1 MLPSDDIFESLTTH
15 DAFLAHAGL
24 DSETARRNRRGFDIA
39 DAEEEED
46 SESVDKESE
55 EEEIELPNIFETM
68 DREFLKAL
76 EKEHHDEFPILDVTY
91 NAAGNIMLKNYK
103 KNSLNI
109 LHEIRKGC
117 GLNAGALIYPKDIVS
132 QVFHKKYFRAAERQI
147 DSHLDR
153 SRKLRKDEIIRF
165 VRAVII
171 LKGINVSFDEYVKH
185 FSVMGFYPSLSQ
197 TPEEF
202 LQITK
207 ERFNELL
214 KALNGRT
221 TVEFEVDEI
230 DDRIVFPELTND
242 AFITTMEEQ
251 VPFTFRKFMKDS
263 DYILF
268 DDDKIEKVVKQFNDV
283 GIQTSGFRGCHC
295 RPTMHGGGDPFCAII
310 AVVRF
315 ARKGESCKEVVQTC
329 LKALYNVRS
338 EEEMKSK
345 IKPSF
350 HIFADRGY
358 LTVAMVTYVLGLGA
372 HVSGTSQ
379 KDCCAHRGTDDQE
392 PVNWNGKRI
401 PTTGTKGC
409 YCAEQDWELDNGKT
423 RKTYLNMQKYI
434 QKKYLYWMYEMVD
447 DMIDDRNH
455 NFFRQDKLK
464 YDKTLARMPT
474 CENVDFAQMVD
485 RVTLKV
491 RIQIQQHMEELTEL
505 LNMPLPRLKH
515 VLPKIVVLWNKIK
528 GLIDD
533 FSEFVKKHQGKFPSM
548 EACGMVWLRATDV
561 FLSNTHRLIQMAMM
575 EKHVD
580 SIKTW
585 EAFIN
590 KRNGLGQTYSKTLMN
605 VANILGTM
613 SMSSLHSE
621 DDHVPEK
628 TQVQYERAFTLKLMK
643 KTRRS
648 QWDEEGFCEVRKEGE
663 GTHVTTNCADS
674 KMYQI
679 QKGLINQ
686 SEITT
691 AKDLISCK
699 TLTREE
705 VQAAL
710 EATKKPGAKATQ
722 QLKGRCKVCYA
733 KVECDAT
740 NCDKKCDLDPRIAR
754 NRGHDLSTAMVDYC
768 DSCGVFLHNCERSV
782 LVNIGTEARPI
793 VQIQKIHCWQRFHSN
808 LALPKLPVGCFVPE
822 NIMNEYEALDNG
834 PVLVGTDSIRK
845 RRRKINAKS
854 DD

>member
-1 MLPSDDIFESLTTH
+1 MGI
-15 DAFLAHAGL
+15 G
-24 DSETARRNRRGFDIA
+24 
-39 DAEEEED
+39 
-46 SESVDKESE
+46 KK
-55 EEEIELPNIFETM
+55 
-68 DREFLKAL
+68 RE
-76 EKEHHDEFPILDVTY
+76 P
-91 NAAGNIMLKNYK
+91 
-103 KNSLNI
+103 
-109 LHEIRKGC
+109 EIRKRVSRTAASATNETLTRVWNKETALLSRPKECKGLEETKYLFEDLLRFRSFLRCCDYDVTKPVYFMVCEEYKTKTSPTTIAECVAFAETLGDKFRILSIVHPLAKKVVGQYMDQLFHQACVTGC
-117 GLNAGALIYPKDIVS
+117 PLVL
-132 QVFHKKYFRAAERQI
+132 
-147 DSHLDR
+147 
-153 SRKLRKDEIIRF
+153 
-165 VRAVII
+165 
-171 LKGINVSFDEYVKH
+171 
-185 FSVMGFYPSLSQ
+185 FSVATKNGPSHTVLFYFK
-197 TPEEF
+197 ENH
-202 LQITK
+202 LQ
-207 ERFNELL
+207 
-214 KALNGRT
+214 
-221 TVEFEVDEI
+221 
-230 DDRIVFPELTND
+230 
-242 AFITTMEEQ
+242 
-251 VPFTFRKFMKDS
+251 
-263 DYILF
+263 
-268 DDDKIEKVVKQFNDV
+268 
-283 GIQTSGFRGCHC
+283 
-295 RPTMHGGGDPFCAII
+295 
-310 AVVRF
+310 
-315 ARKGESCKEVVQTC
+315 
-329 LKALYNVRS
+329 
-338 EEEMKSK
+338 
-345 IKPSF
+345 
-350 HIFADRGY
+350 
-358 LTVAMVTYVLGLGA
+358 
-372 HVSGTSQ
+372 
-379 KDCCAHRGTDDQE
+379 
-392 PVNWNGKRI
+392 
-401 PTTGTKGC
+401 
-409 YCAEQDWELDNGKT
+409 
-423 RKTYLNMQKYI
+423 TYLNMQKYI

-447 DMIDDRNH
+447 DMIDDRSP

-505 LNMPLPRLKH
+505 LNRPLPRLKH

-548 EACGMVWLRATDV
+548 EACGMVWLRVTDV

-590 KRNGLGQTYSKTLMN
+590 KRNGLGQTYTKTLMD
-605 VANILGTM
+605 VAQILCTM
-613 SMSSLHSE
+613 KMSSLHSE

-628 TQVQYERAFTLKLMK
+628 TQMQHERAFTLKLMK

-663 GTHVTTNCADS
+663 ETRVTTNCADS
-674 KMYQI
+674 KMYQL

-686 SEITT
+686 SEITS

-740 NCDKKCDLDPRIAR
+740 NCDKKCGLDPRIAR
-754 NRGHDLSTAMVDYC
+754 NRGHELSTAMVDYC

-782 LVNIGTEARPI
+782 LVDIGTEARPN
-793 VQIQKIHCWQRFHSN
+793 VQIQKIHCWKRFHSN

-834 PVLVGTDSIRK
+834 PILVGTDSIRK
-845 RRRKINAKS
+845 RRRVSSKRGS
-854 DD
+854 LC